1 MQQQNQRIEEQ
12 QRDYE
17 FATKKRLFELER
29 EFKELSKQRFDLE
42 NECRQME
49 NELSREGEDNYTSKM
64 TLDKDKAFD
73 LLAEE
78 RHKIEKELNE
88 ALIGL
93 KHQKIEEHKAELQK
107 VQD

>member
-1 MQQQNQRIEEQ
+1 
-12 QRDYE
+12 
-17 FATKKRLFELER
+17 
-29 EFKELSKQRFDLE
+29 
-42 NECRQME
+42 ME

-78 RHKIEKELNE
+78 RHKIERDLNA
-88 ALIGL
+88 ALINL

-107 VQD
+107 VQDQFMQNKPLQDSLTEDKSLRE